1 MCVLEKKNVSI
12 CTRAVVLLNFSRV
25 AAVETERAQALI
37 EKLSS
42 PNATPPHFFSLQ
54 FCLLA
59 PLTLPTC
66 THQPTYRLCNSKEK
80 GCGAP

>member
-1 MCVLEKKNVSI
+1 MCALKKKNVSI
-12 CTRAVVLLNFSRV
+12 CTRAAVLLKFSRV

-42 PNATPPHFFSLQ
+42 PNATPPFFFLQ

>member
-1 MCVLEKKNVSI
+1 MEVHTYVRVEKKNVSI

-42 PNATPPHFFSLQ
+42 PNATP
-54 FCLLA
+54 
-59 PLTLPTC
+59 
-66 THQPTYRLCNSKEK
+66 
-80 GCGAP
+80 